1 VKRVPFPHLPLIRA
15 LRRSG
20 YLLVLDGL
28 LTAFAFY
35 LALPARFAGRPPQ
48 QWIDG
53 LVTLLPFIILA
64 FLASNYALG
73 MYHRIWR
80 YATTREVVPVALASG
95 IATAFVVGIDL
106 AVPGE
111 RQLPLGTVF
120 LGGFF
125 SLTGFLAVRYAP
137 QLMRSSLRASGGGR
151 QRVLIVGAGEAGQ
164 MLADTLMGLGAADYE
179 IVGFIDDDTAKQ
191 GMRLHGARV
200 LGGRAEIADVVSS
213 RSVDL
218 IAIAIINISGADF
231 RDVLDTCEA
240 TDAAIK
246 VVPSLLSFVE
256 GSRVGP
262 TLRDVTAEDLLGREQ
277 VAIDEQSCKATIAG
291 RTILVTGAAGS
302 IGSELC
308 SQIVSLGPKRLLALD
323 NNESG
328 LFDLTML
335 MLHPAPGVEVVPLIA
350 EATDARKVASIFETY
365 RPDVVFHA
373 AAYKHVPL
381 MEAHPAEAVRVNVLG
396 TRIVAE
402 AAERSGAER
411 FVLVS
416 TDKAVEP
423 SSAMGAT
430 KRLAELI
437 VLGRA
442 KSHTLFTA
450 VRFGNVLRS
459 RGSVVPTFE
468 SQIEAGGPVTVTHPD
483 MTRYFMSISEAVKLV
498 IQAGVFTQGGELFML
513 DMGEPIRIDDLA
525 RRLVRMRG
533 LRPDIDIAIEYVG
546 VRPGEKMSERLYGSD
561 ERTVKT
567 AHASVLRVESPTGAV
582 TEQTLDELLSSLDH
596 AEPAELIARLTSL
609 TNPDRP
615 TDHTA

>member
-1 VKRVPFPHLPLIRA
+1 MKRDPFPHLSPIRA
-15 LRRSG
+15 LRQSG

-48 QWIDG
+48 QWLDG
-53 LVTLLPFIILA
+53 LVTLLPFIILV
-64 FLASNYALG
+64 FLAANYALG

-80 YATTREVVPVALASG
+80 YATTREVVPMALAAG
-95 IATAFVVGIDL
+95 IATALVVAIDL
-106 AVPGE
+106 TVPGE
-111 RQLPLGTVF
+111 RQLPLGTVL

-125 SLTGFLAVRYAP
+125 SLTAFLAVRYAP
-137 QLMRSSLRASGGGR
+137 QLLRSSLRTSGPGR

-164 MLADTLMGLGAADYE
+164 MLAGTLMGIGAADYE
-179 IVGFIDDDTAKQ
+179 IVGFIDDAAGKQ
-191 GMRLHGARV
+191 GLRLHGVRV
-200 LGGRAEIADVVSS
+200 LGGRGEIADVVRS

-231 RDVLDTCEA
+231 RDVLDICEA

-246 VVPSLLSFVE
+246 VVPGLLSFVE

-262 TLRDVTAEDLLGREQ
+262 ALRDVTAEDLLGREQ

-291 RTILVTGAAGS
+291 RTVLVTGAAGS

-308 SQIVSLGPKRLLALD
+308 SQILGLGPTRLLALD

-335 MLHPAPGVEVVPLIA
+335 ALHPAPDVEVVPLIA
-350 EATDARKVASIFETY
+350 DATDERKVASIFETY
-365 RPDVVFHA
+365 RPAVVFHA

-381 MEAHPAEAVRVNVLG
+381 MEAHPEEAVRVNVLG
-396 TRIVAE
+396 TRIVAD
-402 AAERSGAER
+402 AAERSGTER

-423 SSAMGAT
+423 TSVMGAT

-437 VLGRA
+437 VLRRA
-442 KSHTLFTA
+442 ESRTLFTA

-483 MTRYFMSISEAVKLV
+483 MTRYFMSISEAVKLI
-498 IQAGVFTQGGELFML
+498 IQAGAFTQGGELFML

-533 LRPDIDIAIEYVG
+533 LRPHVDIAIEYVG
-546 VRPGEKMSERLYGSD
+546 IRPGEKLSERLYGSD
-561 ERTVKT
+561 ERTAKT
-567 AHASVLRVESPTGAV
+567 SHPSVFRVDSPTGDV
-582 TEQTLDELLSSLDH
+582 TVETLDGLIASLDH
-596 AEPAELIARLTSL
+596 AEPAELTGRLMAL
-609 TNPDRP
+609 TNAQPASER
-615 TDHTA
+615 TS